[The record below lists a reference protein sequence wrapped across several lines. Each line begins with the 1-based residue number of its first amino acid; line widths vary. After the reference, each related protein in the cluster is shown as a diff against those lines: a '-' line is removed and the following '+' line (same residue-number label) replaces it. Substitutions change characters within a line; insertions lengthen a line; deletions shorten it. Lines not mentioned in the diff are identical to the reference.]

1 MNKQFT
7 SGIKDSIPI
16 CLGVIPVGISFGLL
30 ALQAGFSSLEAISM
44 SIIVMAGSSQLMAI
58 GMISQGAT
66 LGAIILATFFI
77 NLRFIIMSSAIMS
90 YLKETPLLKK
100 LVGAFAI
107 GDEAF
112 AIFLLSDKKDISYLL
127 GINTAIYIA
136 WVVSSGIGCVINQF
150 LPEII
155 INSFGIAFYAAF
167 IAMLI
172 PSVKGNYRLI
182 ILVCITAVINT
193 LLQLVL
199 PSSWAV
205 IISMIL
211 GVVIGMKFIE
221 DKDLMLEEEVQNE

>member
-1 MNKQFT
+1 MNKQFVN
-7 SGIKDSIPI
+7 GIKDSISI

-30 ALQAGFSSLEAISM
+30 ALQAGFSSFEAISM
-44 SIIVMAGSSQLMAI
+44 SIIVMAGSAQLMAV

-66 LGAIILATFFI
+66 IGVIILATFII
-77 NLRFIIMSSAIMS
+77 NLRFIIMSSSIMI
-90 YLKETPLLKK
+90 YLRDTPLWKK
-100 LVGAFAI
+100 LLGAFGI

-112 AIFLLSDKKDISYLL
+112 VIFLLSDKKDISYLF
-127 GINTAIYIA
+127 GINTAIYIT
-136 WVVSSGIGCVINQF
+136 WIVSSGIGCAMNQF

-172 PSVKGNYRLI
+172 PNVKESYRLI
-182 ILVCITAVINT
+182 ILVCITAVINS

-211 GVVIGMKFIE
+211 GVVIGMKFVKDE
-221 DKDLMLEEEVQNE
+221 DLMSKKEVKNE